1 MTALYHGVEL
11 LSTKIEKRVDKKE
24 TTEYDDGVDKKTT
37 RKEDRMTNTV
47 RLNELIKKS
56 GLKKG
61 WIADR
66 LHLSSYGFRRKLWN
80 KSQFKAGEIK
90 VLCELLGIA
99 SLEEISNIF
108 FNDGVDKKTTH
119 NGKGD
124 ELSCDIQ

>member
-1 MTALYHGVEL
+1 
-11 LSTKIEKRVDKKE
+11 
-24 TTEYDDGVDKKTT
+24 
-37 RKEDRMTNTV
+37 MTNTV

-66 LHLSSYGFRRKLWN
+66 LNLSSYGFRRKLWN

-99 SLEEISNIF
+99 SLEEISGIF
-108 FNDGVDKKTTH
+108 FNEEVDKKTT
-119 NGKGD
+119 
-124 ELSCDIQ
+124 

>member
-47 RLNELIKKS
+47 RLNELIKES

-80 KSQFKAGEIK
+80 KSQFKAGEII

-99 SLEEISNIF
+99 SLEEISDIF
-108 FNDGVDKKTTH
+108 FNDCVDKKTTV
-119 NGKGD
+119 NRKEV
-124 ELSCDIQ
+124 ELNCDI

>member
-11 LSTKIEKRVDKKE
+11 LSTKIEKCVDKKE
-24 TTEYDDGVDKKTT
+24 TTEYDDVVDKKTT

-90 VLCELLGIA
+90 ALCELLGIA
-99 SLEEISNIF
+99 SLEEISDIF
-108 FNDGVDKKTTH
+108 FNDGVDKKTTM
-119 NGKGD
+119 D
-124 ELSCDIQ
+124 REEVELICDI

>member
-1 MTALYHGVEL
+1 MRALYHGVEL
-11 LSTKIEKRVDKKE
+11 LSTKIEKHVDKKE

-37 RKEDRMTNTV
+37 REEERMTNTV
-47 RLNELIKKS
+47 RLIELIEKS

-99 SLEEISNIF
+99 SLEEISSIF
-108 FNDGVDKKTTH
+108 FNDNVDNKTT
-119 NGKGD
+119 
-124 ELSCDIQ
+124 

>member
-1 MTALYHGVEL
+1 MTALYHGVEVH
-11 LSTKIEKRVDKKE
+11 STKNKKRVDKKE
-24 TTEYDDGVDKKTT
+24 TTEYDDDVDKKTT

-47 RLNELIKKS
+47 RLNELIKNS

-99 SLEEISNIF
+99 SLEEISDIF
-108 FNDGVDKKTTH
+108 FNDGVDKKTT
-119 NGKGD
+119 
-124 ELSCDIQ
+124 